1 MAFMFPC
8 KTPKFQ
14 LKAEGDLFYL
24 PPLPLQSVDL
34 FGDGKGM
41 VFLLLPGG
49 PAAPQ
54 WTVEEKFREQ
64 DEKKHY

>member
-8 KTPKFQ
+8 KTSKFQ

-34 FGDGKGM
+34 SGDGKGM
-41 VFLLLPGG
+41 VFPLRPGG
-49 PAAPQ
+49 PAAPG
-54 WTVEEKFREQ
+54 WIVEEKIREQ